1 MRAVVAVMAD
11 ILREAVARKWFIG
24 LALVLTAVI
33 GLTALTLRM
42 DVVDGAL
49 AATRLFGREVGS
61 AIRPADVALRPVFEA
76 VAYMVFYGGL
86 VFGILACSD
95 FGPELLSPGRV
106 EHLLSL
112 PLRRV
117 ELLLGTF
124 AGVMALCLI
133 GTVYGAGGFLL
144 VVSAKSGVWTL
155 RPLLGVL
162 LTAVP
167 FFAIYAAMLTTAV
180 FVRSAPL
187 CAASGGALFSLGIV
201 ASHRDSIA
209 ALFEPGVF
217 RWAFQVLMAPLPRIA
232 DIAEVSSAIAVGTPV
247 APSEVWRHVT
257 GTLAL
262 GTALL
267 AVGAWQLDKKDF

>member
-1 MRAVVAVMAD
+1 MRAVVAIMAD
-11 ILREAVARKWFIG
+11 ILREAAARKWFVG
-24 LALVLTAVI
+24 LGLVLTAVI
-33 GLTALTLRM
+33 GLMALTLRM

-49 AATRLFGREVGS
+49 AATRLFGRDVGS

-76 VAYMVFYGGL
+76 AAYVVFYGGL

-124 AGVMALCLI
+124 AGVMALCVL

-144 VVSAKSGVWTL
+144 VLSTKSGVWTL
-155 RPLLGVL
+155 RPLLGAL
-162 LTAVP
+162 LSAVP

-187 CAASGGALFSLGIV
+187 CAASGGVLFSLGIV
-201 ASHRDSIA
+201 AGYRESIA
-209 ALFEPGVF
+209 ALFEPGF
-217 RWAFQVLMAPLPRIA
+217 SRGAFQILTAPLPRIA
-232 DIAEVSSAIAVGTPV
+232 DIAELSSAVAVGTPV
-247 APSEVWRHVT
+247 GAGEVWRPVT
-257 GTLAL
+257 GTLAF
-262 GTALL
+262 GAALL